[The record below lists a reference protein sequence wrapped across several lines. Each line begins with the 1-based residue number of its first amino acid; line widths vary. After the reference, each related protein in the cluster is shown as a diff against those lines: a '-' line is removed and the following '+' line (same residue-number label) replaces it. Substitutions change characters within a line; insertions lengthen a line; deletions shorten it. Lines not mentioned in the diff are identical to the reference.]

1 MCLVLWGLLQ
11 TKVDSDSGGDG
22 ASVGNGFA
30 LIGGRSLR
38 LWVQGMFPTALT
50 AQYGCLGLRSSS
62 RVLLVKL
69 QVEA

>member
-1 MCLVLWGLLQ
+1 MLGFVGLLQ

-22 ASVGNGFA
+22 ASVGNGSA

-50 AQYGCLGLRSSS
+50 GALVC
-62 RVLLVKL
+62 VHLLVSPW
-69 QVEA
+69 